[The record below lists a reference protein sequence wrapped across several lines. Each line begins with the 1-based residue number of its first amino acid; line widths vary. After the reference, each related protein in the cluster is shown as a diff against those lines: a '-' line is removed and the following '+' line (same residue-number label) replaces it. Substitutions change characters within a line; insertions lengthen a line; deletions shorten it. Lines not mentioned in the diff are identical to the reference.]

1 MYEKRAA
8 GDVYRIAS
16 PEKALCDKLYSMRPA
31 KNGAELEV
39 LLFDFIGIDRSHFR
53 TMHLD
58 DILCMGEKYH
68 SKNVNL
74 LMEYALKI
82 ILGNQ

>member
-1 MYEKRAA
+1 
-8 GDVYRIAS
+8 
-16 PEKALCDKLYSMRPA
+16 MRPV
-31 KNGAELEV
+31 KSTAELEV
-39 LLFDFIGIDRSHFR
+39 LIFDFIGIDRRRFR

-82 ILGNQ
+82 ILGNR